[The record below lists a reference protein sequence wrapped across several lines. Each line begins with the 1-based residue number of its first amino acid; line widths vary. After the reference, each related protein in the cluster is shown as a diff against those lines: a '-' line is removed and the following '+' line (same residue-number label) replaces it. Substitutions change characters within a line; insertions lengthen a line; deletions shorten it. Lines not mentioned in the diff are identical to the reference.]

1 MGVGEGLRV
10 GVGVGL
16 GLGLG
21 LTDLGDGLLL
31 VQQAV
36 GGRLPIAEHA
46 ERERALVPRP
56 GTCGRVGVRV
66 RVRVTVRVRVS
77 VRPGTCVAAARKVKV
92 RVRVKARPRTCVA
105 GGVRRRRLAIAGADA
120 AGRKSALR
128 GELRAP
134 QPPALADLGAP
145 LRPERRGG
153 LALVRVWVELGL
165 GLGLRVGLGWVG

>member
-153 LALVRVWVELGL
+153 LALVRVRVELGL